1 MKPAAHSSLDLSL
14 RQMPQRQL
22 LRAPEDDWTGVID
35 QQKRR
40 RLQNRLNQRKYRLN
54 RKANVGRSS
63 SLDASETST
72 QPSVLEVNTANN
84 TGVVTTFSLSSAA
97 EHEEDDLTC
106 TLAPPGALRFRRD
119 FEAVA
124 YESFL
129 RGSPRIEH
137 LISLRR
143 LNVHRAIN
151 ENIRAIGMTP
161 DWLRPDEA
169 ISIFNVSSTEH
180 NIDQIPS
187 SLRPTAIQRRVPH
200 HPWLDF
206 FPFPRMRDLII
217 IAGDSLDE
225 DDLCHDLMAFWDT
238 HNTGAS
244 LVVWGHPWDPK
255 NWEATEEF
263 VRKWHW
269 LLAGSPELLA
279 STNLWRARR
288 GDRALKWRSLITSS

>member
-1 MKPAAHSSLDLSL
+1 VSDIITTN
-14 RQMPQRQL
+14 
-22 LRAPEDDWTGVID
+22 D
-35 QQKRR
+35 
-40 RLQNRLNQRKYRLN
+40 
-54 RKANVGRSS
+54 
-63 SLDASETST
+63 
-72 QPSVLEVNTANN
+72 TA
-84 TGVVTTFSLSSAA
+84 VVTTFTLSYAA
-97 EHEEDDLTC
+97 EHEQDDLNC
-106 TLAPPGALRFRRD
+106 TVAPPGALRFRRD

-124 YESFL
+124 HESFL

-143 LNVHRAIN
+143 LNVHHAIN

-161 DWLRPDEA
+161 GWLRPDEA
-169 ISIFNVSSTEH
+169 ISIFNVSSSEH
-180 NIDQIPS
+180 NEDQIPS
-187 SLRPTAIQRRVPH
+187 SLRPTAIQRLVPH

-206 FPFPRMRDLII
+206 FPFPRMRDLMI

-225 DDLCHDLMAFWDT
+225 DDLCRDLMAFWDT
-238 HNTGAS
+238 HNTGAT
-244 LVVWGHPWDPK
+244 LVVWGQPWDPK

-288 GDRALKWRSLITSS
+288 GDRALKWRSLINSS